1 MTIEIVDLPID
12 PSENRHF
19 SPSFFCMFYQAG
31 YVLHQAKKIDMD
43 SAERISRSEHPWL
56 HNFWPRSRS
65 VD

>member
-12 PSENRHF
+12 PSEKRHF
-19 SPSFFCMFYQAG
+19 HHRFLYLYQAG
-31 YVLHQAKKIDMD
+31 YVLHQAKKRDMD